1 MYRAHKIMAPPI
13 VQKSKSHFH
22 GFSTTYLNKRLNL
35 RYIKQYMYLIPGDPF
50 FIYKNVEINRRKPG
64 HVIAVMCFHRFIF
77 MLQIYFEHRNT
88 HIIIIELC
96 TFAEASLA
104 LSL

>member
-1 MYRAHKIMAPPI
+1 MI
-13 VQKSKSHFH
+13 
-22 GFSTTYLNKRLNL
+22 GFYLN
-35 RYIKQYMYLIPGDPF
+35 QYNF

-64 HVIAVMCFHRFIF
+64 NVIAVMCFHRFIF

-88 HIIIIELC
+88 HIIIIEL
-96 TFAEASLA
+96 LA